1 MLNMQCIIKT
11 KSCKLY
17 VMMLVLFCYKNTEY
31 NVYEQARIQERFL
44 GCCALGGYRGM
55 LPPENV

>member
-17 VMMLVLFCYKNTEY
+17 VMLVLFCYKNKY
-31 NVYEQARIQERFL
+31 NVYEQAQIQEK
-44 GCCALGGYRGM
+44 M
-55 LPPENV
+55 